1 MQEISGDIWELDCR
15 YRVITTNG
23 VVNSSG
29 KAIMGK
35 GIALQAKNR
44 YLDHYPHINID
55 VILGKLI
62 KAHGNHVYFICDNL
76 ISFPTKHHW
85 RENSDI
91 ELIRRSAIELVTLL
105 GPRLNCDDIV
115 LLPPV
120 GSGNGRLEWKNVKR
134 VITPILDDHYYVV
147 IR

>member
-1 MQEISGDIWELDCR
+1 MQEISGNIWELNCR

-23 VVNSSG
+23 VISSTG

-35 GIALQAKNR
+35 GIALQARDR
-44 YLDHYPHINID
+44 YPYVD

-62 KAHGNHVYFICDNL
+62 NAHGNHVYFLNDNL

-85 RENSDI
+85 REKSDI
-91 ELIRRSAIELVTLL
+91 ELIKRSAIELVALL
-105 GPRLNCDDIV
+105 KPKLGWDDKV
-115 LLPPV
+115 SLPPV
-120 GSGNGRLEWKNVKR
+120 GCGNGRLIWKDVKR
-134 VITPILDDHYYVV
+134 VIAPILDDHYYIV

>member
-1 MQEISGDIWELDCR
+1 MQEISGDIWELYCR

-23 VVNSSG
+23 VVNSFG

-35 GIALQAKNR
+35 GIALKAKNR
-44 YLDHYPHINID
+44 YLDYYPYINID

-62 KAHGNHVYFICDNL
+62 KAHGNHVYIIYDNL

-85 RENSDI
+85 REKSDI

-105 GPRLNCDDIV
+105 GPKLSCDDRV
-115 LLPPV
+115 LLPPP
-120 GSGNGRLEWKNVKR
+120 GCGNGGLKWDYVRP
-134 VITPILDDHYYVV
+134 VIAPILDDHYYAV